1 MDANLLMQE
10 IYSISKQLEGA
21 REVYHSLPFNNTEML
36 MMREIVVAKGEGRR
50 LISSRLA
57 EILDITRSAVSQIV
71 NKLEAKK
78 VVRRVPDAKDRKIAY
93 IELTDEAYGAYA
105 EIKRRINAVLEN
117 IIARFGEKR
126 MENFLSEAHEF
137 VSVFNSSVDA
147 AKAASPSEAAAQA

>member
-1 MDANLLMQE
+1 MDANRLMQE

-36 MMREIVVAKGEGRR
+36 MMREIVVAQGEGRR

-57 EILDITRSAVSQIV
+57 EKLDITRSAVSQIV

-78 VVRRVPDAKDRKIAY
+78 IVRRVPDAKDRKIAY

-117 IIARFGEKR
+117 LIARFGEGRLAK
-126 MENFLSEAHEF
+126 FLTEAHEF
-137 VSVFNSSVDA
+137 IGAFNSSV
-147 AKAASPSEAAAQA
+147 EAAAAEPAKA

>member
-1 MDANLLMQE
+1 MDANRLMQE

-36 MMREIVVAKGEGRR
+36 MMREIVVAQGEGRR

-57 EILDITRSAVSQIV
+57 EKLDITRSAVSQIV

-93 IELTDEAYGAYA
+93 IELTEEAYGAYTD
-105 EIKRRINAVLEN
+105 IKRRINAVLEN
-117 IIARFGEKR
+117 LIARFGEVRLAK
-126 MENFLSEAHEF
+126 FLTEAHEF
-137 VSVFNSSVDA
+137 IGAFNSSV
-147 AKAASPSEAAAQA
+147 EAAAAEPAKA

>member
-1 MDANLLMQE
+1 MDANRLMQE

-36 MMREIVVAKGEGRR
+36 MMREIVVAQGEGRR

-57 EILDITRSAVSQIV
+57 EKLDITRSAVSQIV

-78 VVRRVPDAKDRKIAY
+78 IVRRVPDAKDRKIAY
-93 IELTDEAYGAYA
+93 IELTEEAYGAYA

-117 IIARFGEKR
+117 LIARFGEGRLAK
-126 MENFLSEAHEF
+126 FLTEAHEF
-137 VSVFNSSVDA
+137 IGAFNSSV
-147 AKAASPSEAAAQA
+147 EAAAAEPAKA

>member
-1 MDANLLMQE
+1 MDANRLMQE

-36 MMREIVVAKGEGRR
+36 MMREIVVAQGEGRR

-57 EILDITRSAVSQIV
+57 EKLDITRSAVSQIV

-93 IELTDEAYGAYA
+93 IELTEEAYGAYTD
-105 EIKRRINAVLEN
+105 IKRRINAVLEN
-117 IIARFGEKR
+117 LIARFGEGRLAK
-126 MENFLSEAHEF
+126 FLTEAHEF
-137 VSVFNSSVDA
+137 IGAFNSSV
-147 AKAASPSEAAAQA
+147 EAAAAEPAKA

>member
-1 MDANLLMQE
+1 MDANRLMQE

-36 MMREIVVAKGEGRR
+36 MMREIVVAQGEGRR

-57 EILDITRSAVSQIV
+57 EKLDITRSAVSQIV

-93 IELTDEAYGAYA
+93 IELTEEAYGAYTD
-105 EIKRRINAVLEN
+105 IKRRINAVLEN
-117 IIARFGEKR
+117 LIARFGEGRLTK
-126 MENFLSEAHEF
+126 FLTEAHEF
-137 VSVFNSSVDA
+137 IGAFNSSV
-147 AKAASPSEAAAQA
+147 EAAAAEPARA

>member
-1 MDANLLMQE
+1 MDANRLMQE

-36 MMREIVVAKGEGRR
+36 MMREIVVAQGEGRR

-57 EILDITRSAVSQIV
+57 EKLDITRSAVSQIV

-93 IELTDEAYGAYA
+93 IELTEEAYGAYTD
-105 EIKRRINAVLEN
+105 IKRRINAVLEN
-117 IIARFGEKR
+117 LIARFGEVRLTK
-126 MENFLSEAHEF
+126 FLTEAHEF
-137 VSVFNSSVDA
+137 IGAFNSSV
-147 AKAASPSEAAAQA
+147 EAAAAQPAWA

>member
-1 MDANLLMQE
+1 MDANRLMQE

-36 MMREIVVAKGEGRR
+36 MMREIVVAQGEGRR

-57 EILDITRSAVSQIV
+57 EKLDITRSAVSQIV

-78 VVRRVPDAKDRKIAY
+78 IVRRVPDAKDRKIAY

-117 IIARFGEKR
+117 LIARFGEGRLAK
-126 MENFLSEAHEF
+126 FLTEAHEF
-137 VSVFNSSVDA
+137 IGAFNSSV
-147 AKAASPSEAAAQA
+147 EAAAAEPARA

>member
-1 MDANLLMQE
+1 MDANRLMQE

-36 MMREIVVAKGEGRR
+36 MMREIVVAQGEGRR

-57 EILDITRSAVSQIV
+57 EKLDITRSAVSQIV

-78 VVRRVPDAKDRKIAY
+78 IVRRVPDAKDRKIAY

-105 EIKRRINAVLEN
+105 DIKRRINAVLEN
-117 IIARFGEKR
+117 LIARFGEGRLAK
-126 MENFLSEAHEF
+126 FLTEAHEF
-137 VSVFNSSVDA
+137 IGAFNSSV
-147 AKAASPSEAAAQA
+147 EAAAAEPAKA

>member
-1 MDANLLMQE
+1 MDANRLMQE

-36 MMREIVVAKGEGRR
+36 MMREIVVAQGEGRR

-57 EILDITRSAVSQIV
+57 EKLDITRSAVSQIV

-93 IELTDEAYGAYA
+93 IELTEEAYGAYT

-117 IIARFGEKR
+117 LIARFGEGRLAK
-126 MENFLSEAHEF
+126 FLTEAHEF
-137 VSVFNSSVDA
+137 IGAFNSSV
-147 AKAASPSEAAAQA
+147 EAAAAEPARA

>member
-1 MDANLLMQE
+1 MDANRLMQE

-36 MMREIVVAKGEGRR
+36 MMREIVVAQGEGRR

-57 EILDITRSAVSQIV
+57 EKLDITRSAVSQIV

-78 VVRRVPDAKDRKIAY
+78 IVRRVPDAKDRKIAY

-117 IIARFGEKR
+117 LIARFGEVRLAK
-126 MENFLSEAHEF
+126 FLTEAHEF
-137 VSVFNSSVDA
+137 IGAFNSSV
-147 AKAASPSEAAAQA
+147 EAAAAEPAKA